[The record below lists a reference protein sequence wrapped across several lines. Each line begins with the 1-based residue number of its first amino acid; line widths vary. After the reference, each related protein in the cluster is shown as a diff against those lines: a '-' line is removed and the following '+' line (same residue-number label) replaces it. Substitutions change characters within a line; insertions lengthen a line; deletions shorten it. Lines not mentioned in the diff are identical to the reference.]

1 MSKVRATITLQ
12 FDSPITANKIK
23 DAISPDNSPVPE
35 GLELNVSTH
44 AAKLK
49 LSITCS
55 RGIDSF
61 RNTIED
67 IMSSIDLSLR
77 TISTVFDVEQV

>member
-1 MSKVRATITLQ
+1 MVIKVRAKIKLK
-12 FDSPITANKIK
+12 FDSPTTANKIK

-35 GLELNVSTH
+35 GLEIQVTTQVDNMEI
-44 AAKLK
+44 
-49 LSITCS
+49 SIACS

-77 TISTVFDVEQV
+77 TISAVFKSE

>member
-1 MSKVRATITLQ
+1 VIKVRAKITLK
-12 FDSPITANKIK
+12 FDSPITAKKIK

-35 GLELNVSTH
+35 GLDIQVSTQETNMEI
-44 AAKLK
+44 
-49 LSITCS
+49 SIICT

-77 TISTVFDVEQV
+77 TISTVFKAG

>member
-1 MSKVRATITLQ
+1 VIKVKATILLR
-12 FDSPITANKIK
+12 FDSPITANKIRET
-23 DAISPDNSPVPE
+23 ISPDNSPVPD
-35 GLELNVSTH
+35 GLEINVSTK
-44 AAKLK
+44 AANLEI
-49 LSITCS
+49 SITCT

-77 TISTVFDVEQV
+77 TISTVFKGE